1 MNIVIKE
8 SGFHNALFR
17 RVGFSFASFL
27 IKFLYCICGMMCS
40 ISNCIMQMSSW
51 GFSLLGVNASLSNFP
66 AYANKQKPSNLGL
79 QYRFMRE
86 VGRGGI
92 DEVGWVG
99 VMSQTRSETWPL
111 QQLGLKEI
119 VIIKGKSGIG
129 RMVDIIKWGLRDACE

>member
-17 RVGFSFASFL
+17 RVGFSFASFW
-27 IKFLYCICGMMCS
+27 IKFLYCISGMMCS

-99 VMSQTRSETWPL
+99 VMFRTLNQAFGQGCEDYPQKKFYGHRDLRADRSSKTA
-111 QQLGLKEI
+111 GY
-119 VIIKGKSGIG
+119 
-129 RMVDIIKWGLRDACE
+129 